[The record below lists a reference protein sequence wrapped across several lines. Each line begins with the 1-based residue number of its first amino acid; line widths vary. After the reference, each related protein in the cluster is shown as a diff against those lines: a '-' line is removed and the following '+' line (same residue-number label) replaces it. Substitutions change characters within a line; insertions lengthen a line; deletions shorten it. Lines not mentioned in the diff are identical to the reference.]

1 MAQNSAIQWTE
12 ATWNPLAGCTRASEG
27 CDNCYAAKMS
37 LRLEAM
43 GGRDI
48 ADGRDPGGKA
58 KYIGIATKNG
68 KGVAVFNGKIN
79 LDMDAIHEPI
89 LWKKPRMVFVNS
101 MSDLFHKDVP
111 FSFVAQV
118 FETMRLAHWHTF
130 QVLTKRPE
138 RMYEFW
144 QWVQVSRIGLAEYW
158 PLPNVWL
165 GTSVETQE
173 YADERVPELLKIPAA
188 VRFLSCEPL
197 LGKIL
202 LDDGCNSWL
211 SCKSDAPEYPDENEM
226 EVECCESYAVGGSH
240 FHGIDQVIVGGE
252 SGPNARPMSVEWA
265 RSLRDQCVAANVS
278 YFFKQWGAWVP
289 HGQSVARIST
299 RGGDFHLW
307 SDAPF
312 AWSKKVGKKE
322 AGRLLDGREWNELP
336 RTWAAQEAT

>member
-1 MAQNSAIQWTE
+1 M
-12 ATWNPLAGCTRASEG
+12 TWNPLAGCTRASEG

-43 GGRDI
+43 AERDI

-79 LDMDAIHEPI
+79 LDMNALHEPI
-89 LWKKPRMVFVNS
+89 SWKKPRMVFVNS

-138 RMYEFW
+138 RMYAFW
-144 QWVQVSRIGLAEYW
+144 QWVQVNRIGLAEYW

-173 YADERVPELLKIPAA
+173 YADTRIPDLLNVPA
-188 VRFLSCEPL
+188 VVHFLSCEPL
-197 LGKIL
+197 LGPIDLELSGKNYGR
-202 LDDGCNSWL
+202 DDL
-211 SCKSDAPEYPDENEM
+211 NEM
-226 EVECCESYAVGGSH
+226 VNW
-240 FHGIDQVIVGGE
+240 VIVGGE
-252 SGPNARPMSVEWA
+252 SGPHARPMHPDWA
-265 RSLRDQCVAANVS
+265 RSIRDQCKEARVP
-278 YFFKQWGAWVP
+278 FLFKQWGEYVP
-289 HGQSVARIST
+289 HGQAPNIST
-299 RGGDFHLW
+299 RGGVFHTW
-307 SDAPF
+307 SNYPF
-312 AWSKKVGKKE
+312 DWSKKVGKHA
-322 AGRLLDGREWNELP
+322 AGRLLDGR
-336 RTWAAQEAT
+336 TWDEFPQVGEGIRP

>member
-12 ATWNPLAGCTRASEG
+12 ATWNPLTGCTRASEG

-37 LRLEAM
+37 LRLEKMAEQ
-43 GGRDI
+43 DI
-48 ADGRDPGGKA
+48 ANGRDPGGKA

-68 KGVAVFNGKIN
+68 RGVAVFNGKIN

-89 LWKKPRMVFVNS
+89 SWKKPRMVFVNS

-165 GTSVETQE
+165 GTSVESPA
-173 YADERVPELLKIPAA
+173 YYHRLWDLADIPAT
-188 VRFLSCEPL
+188 VRFISYEPALEVVDWQPALST
-197 LGKIL
+197 GWFH
-202 LDDGCNSWL
+202 WL
-211 SCKSDAPEYPDENEM
+211 IS
-226 EVECCESYAVGGSH
+226 
-240 FHGIDQVIVGGE
+240 GGE
-252 SGPNARPMSVEWA
+252 SGVAPRQAPIDGFREAREA
-265 RSLRDQCVAANVS
+265 CQKFGVA
-278 YFFKQWGAWVP
+278 FFHKQNGGSRKIDRTWG
-289 HGQSVARIST
+289 
-299 RGGDFHLW
+299 
-307 SDAPF
+307 
-312 AWSKKVGKKE
+312 
-322 AGRLLDGREWNELP
+322 GRLLDGREWNEFP
-336 RTWAAQEAT
+336 RTWGTVPAQEAT